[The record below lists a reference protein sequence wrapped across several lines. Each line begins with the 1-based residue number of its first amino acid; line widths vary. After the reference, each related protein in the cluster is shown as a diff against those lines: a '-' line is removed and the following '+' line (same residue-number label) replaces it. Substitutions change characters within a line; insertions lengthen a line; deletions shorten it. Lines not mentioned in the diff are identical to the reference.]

1 MAEKFAMIYGSKK
14 VYSEYKKLGI
24 DLFLDELGL
33 NGIEDKDELEQ
44 IDMIVNS
51 LKTKNITF
59 FKNLY
64 IEKYD
69 IIKSNKEK
77 MINHFCKIMNDV
89 NFLLLKENKKT
100 KLI

>member
-1 MAEKFAMIYGSKK
+1 MIYGSKK

-44 IDMIVNS
+44 IDMIINS

-59 FKNLY
+59 LMNLY

-89 NFLLLKENKKT
+89 NFLLLKENKKN